1 MELHLK
7 LHEQYF
13 LKNIKEKLGNTSIS
27 NEVSSKYESLFLS
40 GVFWVLSGL
49 SIVNKKRKYL
59 DEVLGKNIINLIYK
73 LVMQCLQKKEINEN
87 HIYNFKKKKY
97 FLSNID
103 IKNIIKKS
111 KCVKTNLNDKIRIDR
126 KEYRRKEKGDTQFF
140 VKWSNLE
147 NTKSENFDI
156 NNHKDDNK
164 LVELKLFG
172 DNYVNLDNAKKTDE
186 HCYNYTVV
194 NSLFSRKRVTKKKYV
209 IKGFSPCSKKWL
221 YEPNVISTLSAIQVL
236 FLINRISED
245 DISTKTLLEIYN
257 FLYFLFDEEKGF
269 FHFSLNSFLFHF
281 DGDMRFMFCTLS
293 ALHFINLLLKKR
305 NIHINLYTNRQQYID
320 WILLCF
326 NLDGGFSNLPGSESH
341 AGTTF
346 CAVNSLILLKDEN
359 QRTCFSSNPLLR
371 GKIIR
376 WLCDRYDNQGMNGRV
391 GKDSDVCYAW
401 WVLGSLVSLKV
412 NLSELFNVNILI
424 NFILKCQDKCN
435 GGFSRIENS
444 KNDVKKEYFN
454 YYERE
459 SLAYKE
465 ADLFHTFFALCALS
479 LINHN
484 VHRYKEKRK
493 RKHELFG
500 NVAFPQSLENTLKQM
515 QHVHASFA
523 MPAHI
528 AH

>member
-1 MELHLK
+1 
-7 LHEQYF
+7 
-13 LKNIKEKLGNTSIS
+13 
-27 NEVSSKYESLFLS
+27 
-40 GVFWVLSGL
+40 
-49 SIVNKKRKYL
+49 
-59 DEVLGKNIINLIYK
+59 
-73 LVMQCLQKKEINEN
+73 
-87 HIYNFKKKKY
+87 
-97 FLSNID
+97 
-103 IKNIIKKS
+103 
-111 KCVKTNLNDKIRIDR
+111 
-126 KEYRRKEKGDTQFF
+126 
-140 VKWSNLE
+140 
-147 NTKSENFDI
+147 
-156 NNHKDDNK
+156 
-164 LVELKLFG
+164 
-172 DNYVNLDNAKKTDE
+172 
-186 HCYNYTVV
+186 
-194 NSLFSRKRVTKKKYV
+194 
-209 IKGFSPCSKKWL
+209 
-221 YEPNVISTLSAIQVL
+221 
-236 FLINRISED
+236 
-245 DISTKTLLEIYN
+245 
-257 FLYFLFDEEKGF
+257 
-269 FHFSLNSFLFHF
+269 
-281 DGDMRFMFCTLS
+281 
-293 ALHFINLLLKKR
+293 
-305 NIHINLYTNRQQYID
+305 
-320 WILLCF
+320 
-326 NLDGGFSNLPGSESH
+326 
-341 AGTTF
+341 
-346 CAVNSLILLKDEN
+346 
-359 QRTCFSSNPLLR
+359 
-371 GKIIR
+371 
-376 WLCDRYDNQGMNGRV
+376 MNGRV